1 MQLLYEE
8 ELMVK
13 EAILEGEECS
23 TDAKPEMGRK
33 KEWLHSELRTD
44 HMLNE

>member
-8 ELMVK
+8 ELMGN
-13 EAILEGEECS
+13 EATLEGEECP